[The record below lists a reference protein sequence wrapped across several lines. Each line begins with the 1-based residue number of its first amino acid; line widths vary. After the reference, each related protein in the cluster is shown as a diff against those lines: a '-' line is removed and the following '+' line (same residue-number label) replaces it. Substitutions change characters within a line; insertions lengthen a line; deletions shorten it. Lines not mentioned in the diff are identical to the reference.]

1 MSNRLGGKQGTA
13 YLGTNA
19 QQPPNWNFYPH
30 DPTIYTY
37 QNFSL
42 GDLWLNTVTQQA
54 FVLVSLER
62 NTVTNEFN
70 AIWTDFTGT
79 AAGVVESLQAADG
92 TVAFPVNGQIDFP
105 STVIAGNTNSVTNIL
120 TSAQPNNGG
129 NFLINLTPQISLRND
144 TNGVDSITLEQI
156 SVSGGAWNSTLKF
169 LRADGTIAAPT
180 AVSNNFGLG
189 SVRWFGYTGS
199 GYTANPSACI
209 KSLVKGAVVDN
220 PNPALSAVPACIAF
234 AVSETQLTSPFDLNS
249 LDIKLQID
257 PDGQVNVKNGNLV
270 VETPPTPGAALTVNG
285 VNTPASFSTIIQ
297 ANVAAGTHNALELQ
311 NSNAGAGSSCR
322 LLIKTNNQV
331 VGTGGDPFIGFLNT
345 GAPDL
350 HYTMGQDTSAEQ
362 FVLSKNST
370 LGANNIMTVTNSNNQ
385 INYPQQSSFFAYPT
399 ANQSNV
405 TGNAAG
411 TPYVVQY
418 TSTAATIG
426 HNIGGHYNTGTGIYT
441 APIDGRYLFTA
452 AVFLFNIVDPGMTTA
467 TFGFN
472 KTPIATGLAEDVGF
486 QNLCNPLPIVVGGNL
501 QLQATI
507 MLQLAAGDQIKT
519 IVLVQGGAGN
529 TVSVI
534 PPVAPAGPPKSTF
547 FAGQLLS

>member
-79 AAGVVESLQAADG
+79 PAGVVESLQAADG

-105 STVIAGNTNSVTNIL
+105 NTVITGNTNSVTNIL

-156 SVSGGAWNSTLKF
+156 SVSGGAWNSTIKF

-189 SVRWFGYTGS
+189 SVRFFGYTGS
-199 GYTANPSACI
+199 GYTAFPSAGI
-209 KSLVKGAVVDN
+209 KSLVKGVVVDN
-220 PNPALSAVPACIAF
+220 PNPALSAVPACLAF
-234 AVSETQLTSPFDLNS
+234 AVSQTQLTPPFDLNS

-270 VETPPTPGAALTVNG
+270 VDTPPTPGTALLVNG
-285 VNTPASFSTIIQ
+285 VNTSANYTLEST
-297 ANVAAGTHNALELQ
+297 AAVNAGLHNAGSFF
-311 NSNAGAGSSCR
+311 NSSATAGSSC
-322 LLIKTNNQV
+322 QV
-331 VGTGGDPFIGFLNT
+331 SIRTTGQALTTGGDPSLRFVNEGVNAVTIGF
-345 GAPDL
+345 
-350 HYTMGQDTSAEQ
+350 DTSLQQYAMNGGSSLGGASN
-362 FVLSKNST
+362 FFTWTVANS
-370 LGANNIMTVTNSNNQ
+370 Q
-385 INYPQQSSFFAYPT
+385 INMPLQCSFFAYPT
-399 ANQSNV
+399 IDQNNV
-405 TGNAAG
+405 TGGPLPG
-411 TPYVVQY
+411 TFYVVQY
-418 TSTAATIG
+418 NSTAGPLG
-426 HNIGGHYNTGTGIYT
+426 HNIGGFYNTATSIFT
-441 APIDGRYLFTA
+441 APVDGRYCFTA
-452 AVFLFNIVDPGMTTA
+452 AVLTKDITALMTA
-467 TFGFN
+467 GQFGFN
-472 KTPIATGLAEDVGF
+472 KTPIATGVPEDVGF
-486 QNLCNPLPIVVGGNL
+486 QMICSPAAIRNDADRV
-501 QLQATI
+501 QFHATLI
-507 MLQLAAGDQIKT
+507 IQLAAGDT
-519 IVLVQGGAGN
+519 IRTRLLVRNGVAD
-529 TVSVI
+529 TVDII
-534 PPVAPAGPPKSTF
+534 PPIAPDGPPNATF